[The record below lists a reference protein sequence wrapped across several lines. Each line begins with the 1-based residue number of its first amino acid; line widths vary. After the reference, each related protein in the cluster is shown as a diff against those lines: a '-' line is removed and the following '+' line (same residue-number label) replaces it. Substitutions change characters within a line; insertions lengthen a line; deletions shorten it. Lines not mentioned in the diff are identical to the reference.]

1 MQFHHFKEAISNFDG
16 GVRVVD
22 PSNMTAT
29 AGIFA
34 TYPAGYLSVG
44 EGLADQVCSEH
55 TRTMLSF
62 GQSFCMVITLKK
74 SAPSSSISSLLLKI
88 CYLLSAMDFL
98 ILDLIKFDLKI
109 F

>member
-1 MQFHHFKEAISNFDG
+1 MFTAKCIYSSYFNVVLSSFTEAISNYDG

-44 EGLADQVCSEH
+44 EGLADQVCADHCGAMS
-55 TRTMLSF
+55 TI
-62 GQSFCMVITLKK
+62 GQTFCQIRILHGK
-74 SAPSSSISSLLLKI
+74 SKNQLYHSKSPLF
-88 CYLLSAMDFL
+88 YNM
-98 ILDLIKFDLKI
+98 
-109 F
+109 